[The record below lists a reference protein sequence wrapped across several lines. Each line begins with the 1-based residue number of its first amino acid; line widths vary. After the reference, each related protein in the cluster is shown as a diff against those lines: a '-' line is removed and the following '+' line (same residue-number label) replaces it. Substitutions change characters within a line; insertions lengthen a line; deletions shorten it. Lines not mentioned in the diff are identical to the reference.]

1 MVFENTLC
9 REFPVPAIE
18 KFVSNDF
25 RFVESKT
32 NIPISIYFFDKFK

>member
-9 REFPVPAIE
+9 REFLVPVMG
-18 KFVSNDF
+18 KFISNNF

>member
-9 REFPVPAIE
+9 REFPVSAMG

-32 NIPISIYFFDKFK
+32 NISISIYFFDKFK